1 MMKSIKGY
9 LFILFTILLAI
20 GGCSKKGNTSNPSP
34 SKKTKKQMK
43 EFNKKFKKA
52 NQRFEDSVKQKSGDM
67 FPEWAKP
74 ETDSLSP
81 DASHGDSVAY
91 YKKHPKKKQDDFEE

>member
-9 LFILFTILLAI
+9 LFILFTILLTV
-20 GGCSKKGNTSNPSP
+20 GGCSKKGNTSNLSP

-52 NQRFEDSVKQKSGDM
+52 NQRFEDSVSHESGGM

-74 ETDSLSP
+74 GTDSLSS
-81 DASHGDSVAY
+81 DTSHTD
-91 YKKHPKKKQDDFEE
+91 